1 MIFENW
7 KSEMQLNPNLEI
19 VPDVKITIYVEF
31 DGVRRITYAVRV
43 YKREDGRPRL
53 LEVMYPHGVPVNRL
67 PRGAKREL
75 RRVFPLA
82 LMML

>member
-1 MIFENW
+1 MIFESW
-7 KSEMQLNPNLEI
+7 KSEMQLNQEPVN
-19 VPDVKITIYVEF
+19 DVKITLYVEF
-31 DGVRRITYAVRV
+31 AGVRRITYAVRV
-43 YKREDGRPRL
+43 YKLESGRPRL

-67 PRGAKREL
+67 PRGAKKEL